1 LNDLS
6 KKRAKLAAMLP
17 RGALKGPRGLP
28 SNSDIAK
35 LQNELASM
43 KKVGRPPPGVRP
55 PHGPRGPPHI
65 NVDVSKLQ
73 KDLGAANAMVK
84 TFENRLTKEQE
95 KNKKLSKELEDA
107 KLDIEKLNKR
117 VKGGKKGVAE
127 EIEALE
133 KALRQIKNERDE
145 IQEDFDELN
154 KDFQMVREDKE
165 KAEQK
170 SEEASKDTSS
180 ILMTI
185 DGLRSIGRLAF
196 DGLRS
201 IEIATLIE
209 SGKRKKPK
217 DWIERTPISLV
228 RALQAELRDGLHAMN
243 VDVLTDNEKAAIELV
258 KQASEEQKA
267 AAQKIQA
274 IHRGQQARK
283 DLSNVN
289 INNGV
294 ENSMTSS
301 LLEKATTP
309 EGSKDTV
316 PCQAKYSEIDVR
328 EEKRKLENV
337 HAASVKQIKGEHGKV
352 KHELTKENSQLN
364 KQLEVKHQEL
374 AALAMENEDQKRKYK
389 QLSSEHKILQ
399 QQVARERKARK
410 TNETSTA
417 KELSKTRE
425 ELHQKMAQLK
435 KSEESILQLKQ
446 KIKALGRRLK
456 VQEMERINLE
466 TQNKI
471 QEQTQ
476 SCPDI
481 KQHSIKVTPEAEA
494 AATKVQSH
502 IRRHRAQKTYN
513 DRKDRIRFEK
523 DRDLLVTKARGYDAL
538 EEEVTRLRGK
548 LLSFQRKD
556 LPRVDNK
563 TTKQTREEKPDPGSP
578 RMSTHKPKHVP
589 EPHTKAKRGE
599 HEEEKNISSNR
610 EQVDMALFD
619 TMAQEL
625 EMLQAAYNSVKK
637 EMEQERKK
645 CVRLHRLRAAADEE
659 ALALRKMTEH
669 LQKELDDER
678 MAAELA
684 EEAGIHR
691 QHDDVSQHLA
701 PLPQLPDLTEH
712 LHLQLR
718 ASEDARM
725 TAVLELQRTKA
736 QLEFHKDQ
744 DADQKLKLQQL
755 EDQVNSLREAKRRTE
770 MHTLRVEEALEEQ
783 AIDIRSKRRQVD
795 SLKRQVG
802 ALREE
807 HTRESHSLLANLN
820 LVTKQQQG
828 VGLGL
833 LPMPSLS
840 DMEVAPHISSMH
852 THAPMSSPEIRIIEQ
867 SDSNGSSGYAKI
879 HMKPIQPK
887 QSLIRN
893 SPAPRQ
899 KYQRHE
905 KNNKSSA
912 SPNRATKH
920 ANEPL
925 QSKIN
930 SYKKSN
936 ESQRINFH
944 YRRMKHMK

>member
-1 LNDLS
+1 
-6 KKRAKLAAMLP
+6 MLP

-28 SNSDIAK
+28 SNSDIVK

-55 PHGPRGPPHI
+55 PHGPRGPLHVS
-65 NVDVSKLQ
+65 VDVNKLQ
-73 KDLGAANAMVK
+73 KDLGATNAMVK
-84 TFENRLTKEQE
+84 TLESRLTKEQE
-95 KNKKLSKELEDA
+95 KNKKISKELEDA

-117 VKGGKKGVAE
+117 VKGGKKGFAE

-133 KALRQIKNERDE
+133 KALRLVKNERDE

-196 DGLRS
+196 DGLRG
-201 IEIATLIE
+201 IENAILIE

-217 DWIERTPISLV
+217 DWIESTSISRV

-243 VDVLTDNEKAAIELV
+243 VDVLTDNEKAAMELV
-258 KQASEEQKA
+258 QQASEEQKA

-274 IHRGQQARK
+274 IHRGHQVRR
-283 DLSNVN
+283 DLSNAN
-289 INNGV
+289 IKNGANNT
-294 ENSMTSS
+294 TSS
-301 LLEKATTP
+301 LLEVAITP
-309 EGSKDTV
+309 EASTDMIARE
-316 PCQAKYSEIDVR
+316 AKYSEIDVR
-328 EEKRKLENV
+328 EERRKLEGV
-337 HAASVKQIKGEHGKV
+337 HAASVKQIKGELV
-352 KHELTKENSQLN
+352 KLKQELTAENSQLN
-364 KQLEVKHQEL
+364 KQIGVKNQEL

-389 QLSSEHKILQ
+389 QLSSENKILQ

-410 TNETSTA
+410 TNETSTT
-417 KELSKTRE
+417 KELSQTRE
-425 ELHQKMAQLK
+425 EVHKKLELLK
-435 KSEESILQLKQ
+435 KSEELVLQLKQ

-456 VQEMERINLE
+456 AEEMERINLE
-466 TQNKI
+466 TQMRI

-476 SCPDI
+476 SCPNT
-481 KQHSIKVTPEAEA
+481 KQDVIKVTPETEA

-502 IRRHRAQKTYN
+502 IRRHRAQKTYK
-513 DRKDRIRFEK
+513 DRKDRIRYEK
-523 DRDLLVTKARGYDAL
+523 DRELLVTKARGYDAL
-538 EEEVTRLRGK
+538 EEEVTRLRDK
-548 LLSFQRKD
+548 VLTLQKKD
-556 LPRVDNK
+556 LPLADNK
-563 TTKQTREEKPDPGSP
+563 STKQTREVKPDPGSP
-578 RMSTHKPKHVP
+578 RTTTHNPKHIP
-589 EPHTKAKRGE
+589 EPHTKVKRGE
-599 HEEEKNISSNR
+599 HEEEKDKNR
-610 EQVDMALFD
+610 EHVDMILFD

-669 LQKELDDER
+669 LQKELNDER

-684 EEAGIHR
+684 EEAGLHR
-691 QHDDVSQHLA
+691 QRENVNQHLA

-744 DADQKLKLQQL
+744 DADQKLRLQQL

-828 VGLGL
+828 VSLGL
-833 LPMPSLS
+833 LPMPSFS
-840 DMEVAPHISSMH
+840 DMEVGPHIASMH
-852 THAPMSSPEIRIIEQ
+852 THAPLSSPEIRIVEQ
-867 SDSNGSSGYAKI
+867 SDGSSGYAKI

-905 KNNKSSA
+905 KNNKSSD
-912 SPNRATKH
+912 SPSRATKH
-920 ANEPL
+920 AYEPL

-944 YRRMKHMK
+944 HRRMKHMK